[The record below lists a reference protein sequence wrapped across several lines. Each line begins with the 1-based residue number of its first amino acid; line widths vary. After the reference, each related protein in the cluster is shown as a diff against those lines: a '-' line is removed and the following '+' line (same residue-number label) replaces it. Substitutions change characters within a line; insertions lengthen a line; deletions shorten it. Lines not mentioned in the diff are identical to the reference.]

1 MKNPKTNL
9 IIASVCFVLLF
20 AIGAFTYKDAITK
33 SINSLSKTQNE
44 LFVRNYSPTLGPI
57 DAKITLV
64 EFLDPECESCR
75 RFYPFVKEILKDN
88 PGKIKLVVR
97 YAPFHKNAK
106 FIIKALEATRAQGKY
121 WESLS
126 ILFKYQPYWA
136 DHHNPKPELIWSF
149 LPQVGVD
156 VEKAKL
162 HMKDNNEKLSK
173 MIEQEIADGETLSVR
188 ATPTFF
194 VNGKPL
200 IKFGYQ
206 QLKDAIEA
214 ELKK

>member
-1 MKNPKTNL
+1 MKNPKVNL
-9 IIASVCFVLLF
+9 IIASICFVLLF
-20 AIGAFTYKDAITK
+20 AMGAYTYKDTIKKT
-33 SINSLSKTQNE
+33 IGGLSKTNNE
-44 LFVRNYSPTLGPI
+44 LFVRDYSPSLGPV
-57 DAKITLV
+57 DAKVTLV

-75 RFYPFVKEILKDN
+75 RFYPFVKEILKEN
-88 PGKIKLVVR
+88 PGKIRLVIR

-106 FIIKALEATRAQGKY
+106 YIVKALEATRIQGKY

-136 DHHNPKPELIWSF
+136 DHHNPKPDLIWSF

-156 VEKAKL
+156 VEKAKKD
-162 HMKDNNEKLSK
+162 MKENDEKFSK
-173 MIEQEIADGETLSVR
+173 MIEQEVKDGQTLSVR

-200 IKFGYQ
+200 AQFGYQ